1 MLAVTSQN
9 ICVATFGHMPLYF
22 MHGKRYSEV
31 MPPKSL
37 KVPPLVPRKFAG
49 QWIAW
54 VHKKTRIIA
63 NASTFGEARQAACEK
78 GESSPVIAKVPRA
91 DTWFVGGV

>member
-1 MLAVTSQN
+1 
-9 ICVATFGHMPLYF
+9 
-22 MHGKRYSEV
+22 MHGQRYSEV
-31 MPPKSL
+31 MAPKSL

-54 VHKKTRIIA
+54 DHEQTRIIA
-63 NASTFGEARQAACEK
+63 NASTFGEARQAAFEK
-78 GESSPVIAKVPRA
+78 GEPSPVLAKVPRA